1 MPILGFGVFQITDQL
16 ECEKAVTEAFRVG
29 YRLIDTA
36 ASYGNEVAVGNAIKS
51 SGIPREELFITT
63 KLWIGDAGYENTKL
77 AFERSLKKLQLDYLD
92 LFLIHQPYGD
102 VFGSWRAMTEL
113 YQEGKIKAIGVANFH
128 PDRIMDLLINSGVT
142 PAINQIET
150 HPFCQQIK
158 TQTFLQE
165 NNIQI
170 ESWGPFAEGRNEMFQ
185 NETLLGIAKK
195 YNKSVAQ
202 VILRWLVQ
210 RDVVVIPKSVHAE
223 RIKENFDVFGFE
235 LADEDM
241 SIILE
246 LDMDTSLFFDH
257 RDPEQVKRLSTRKLT
272 V

>member
-1 MPILGFGVFQITDQL
+1 
-16 ECEKAVTEAFRVG
+16 
-29 YRLIDTA
+29 
-36 ASYGNEVAVGNAIKS
+36 
-51 SGIPREELFITT
+51 
-63 KLWIGDAGYENTKL
+63 
-77 AFERSLKKLQLDYLD
+77 
-92 LFLIHQPYGD
+92 
-102 VFGSWRAMTEL
+102 MTEL